1 MLTLTLV
8 ALGVGGSTVL
18 GGLIGYVFGGGGERL
33 CRFFLAV
40 SSGIML
46 SAAVVGL
53 ILPSLEGGRTIDFI
67 ISLCGILLGAV
78 VVCSARPLL
87 PFLHRILRT
96 DRSGSADKVLIF
108 LCAITLHN
116 LPEGLAA
123 GVGLGGGETAEGL
136 TLALG
141 IALQNI
147 PEGMVLISPLL
158 SSGVAPL
165 RTLLTASFTGVVEI
179 LGAFLGYFF
188 VGLSGA
194 LLPFALALAGGS
206 MLFVIC
212 DEMIPECASGGGS
225 SWAFVLLFGFC
236 LMLGISFFL

>member
-8 ALGVGGSTVL
+8 ALGVGGSTIL
-18 GGLIGYVFGGGGERL
+18 GGLFGYLFGGGGARL
-33 CRFFLAV
+33 CRFFLAFAA
-40 SSGIML
+40 GIML

-53 ILPSLEGGRTIDFI
+53 ILPSLEGGRLIDFF

-78 VVCSARPLL
+78 GVCSARPLL
-87 PFLHRILRT
+87 PFLHKILKT
-96 DRSGSADKVLIF
+96 NRSGGADKVLIF
-108 LCAITLHN
+108 FCAITLHN

-123 GVGLGGGETAEGL
+123 GVGLGGGETAEGI

-147 PEGMVLISPLL
+147 PEGLVLISPLL
-158 SSGVAPL
+158 SSGISPR
-165 RTLLTASFTGVVEI
+165 RTLLTASFTGIVEI
-179 LGAFLGYFF
+179 FGTFLGYFF
-188 VGLSGA
+188 VGFSGA

-212 DEMIPECASGGGS
+212 AEMIPECSSEGGPSG
-225 SWAFVLLFGFC
+225 AFILLFGFC